1 MDDNWNIKNENIEI
15 ERKEFK
21 MKQIMLEHFYF
32 NSGDIEAGMPIS
44 TSLELKCNY
53 DFASKSLLWKKIV
66 VHNYISLEDGQS
78 LSTDSYEEDINNGD
92 ELIKT
97 METYDLRELNNN
109 YFSEEGLERFTHWEI
124 TYNKLFKIVG
134 TYDNEISEYTFLSD
148 TLNFKKIRDLEIKK
162 IRDRIDTIKD

>member
-1 MDDNWNIKNENIEI
+1 MENENIEI